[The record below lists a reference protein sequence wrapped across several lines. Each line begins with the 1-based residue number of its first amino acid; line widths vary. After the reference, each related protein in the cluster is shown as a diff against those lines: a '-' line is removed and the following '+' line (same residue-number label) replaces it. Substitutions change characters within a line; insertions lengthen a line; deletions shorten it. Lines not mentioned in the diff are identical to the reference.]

1 VSSARAAA
9 LVLLLPLF
17 LTPKHLRGQEAP
29 SRTEADALEHFE
41 KKIRPILHAQCLQCH
56 GPEKQKAGLRVDSR
70 RALLKGGDTGP
81 AILPGNA
88 EKSLLLKALRQGDP
102 DLLMPPP
109 KNGKKLPEPALRDFE
124 TWINA
129 GAPFPAAGA
138 APPAKHWA
146 FEPLTDPAVPG
157 AGNPIDGFLV
167 AKLGPGA
174 KVAPP
179 ADRRTL
185 IRRATYDLTGLPPS
199 PEEVDAFVGDAS
211 PEAFSRLVER
221 LLAAPAYGE
230 KWGRRWLDVV
240 RYADTAG
247 ENSDFPVVN
256 AWRYRNYVIDA
267 FNRDKPYDQFIREQ
281 IAGDLLAE
289 GAAPERYAELI
300 TATGYLAIAR
310 RFGHDTDRDMHL
322 THEDVIDTLGKSILG
337 LTLGCARCHNHKY
350 DPVTARDYYALYGIL
365 ASTRFPFPGCEAKQA
380 PRDLVPLLP
389 ASELESK
396 LKPWR
401 DDMAKLDRQIKTL
414 EGEIAAV
421 RKGFANP
428 PSTVALGSGELTP
441 AGEQSFQTGRSDA
454 PKSWVTVKA
463 GEMLQFSLLPRSN
476 HGADSTLLE
485 LAIAEQGGMGRTWN
499 LTADLLPDFFEG
511 GAGARHSDGHGNRDV
526 WLLYDLVPGPTL
538 FSTFTKDAEKT
549 RGLQVWRGSAPLP
562 RAFINV
568 RDEAIQVATILLPAR
583 SFALHPG
590 PGGGTAIS
598 WQSPIDGAVTV
609 KGRVAKADPGGD
621 GVAWKLDL
629 RPGIGRALGE
639 QAATLTAIAT
649 LHRQRDELSTRKPK
663 SEVAYGVAEGKPA
676 DARLQNRGEPEQPG
690 DPIPR
695 RNLELF
701 GGQPIADPGKSGR
714 LDLARWLTDPQNPLP
729 ARVIVNRIWL
739 GHFGRGLVATPSDF
753 GTRGAAPTH
762 PELLDHLATRFIAGG
777 WSIKALHRWIL
788 ESAAYQRASIV
799 ASPAP
804 LATTGSQSERVRFD
818 APYAVFPRR
827 RLDAEEIRDSLL
839 AASQELDRSPGA
851 GHPFPPED
859 QWKFTQ
865 HNPFKAVYES
875 NRRSVYLMTQRIQR
889 HPFLALFDGPDTN
902 ASTARRETSTVPT
915 QALYFMNDPFFHVRA
930 EALARRLL
938 ALPEG
943 ERIATA
949 HQICFQR
956 APTDAERRNVRAFMD
971 SYRAALSLPPDKA
984 ELASWS
990 AFVRTLLGS
999 NEFIYLD

>member
-1 VSSARAAA
+1 VSLARAAA
-9 LVLLLPLF
+9 VALLLPF
-17 LTPKHLRGQEAP
+17 LAAAPLRGQEAA
-29 SRTEADALEHFE
+29 EGLEHFE

-81 AILPGNA
+81 AVVPGSA
-88 EKSLLLKALRQGDP
+88 EKSLLLKALRQTDP

-109 KNGKKLPEPALRDFE
+109 KNGKKLPEAALKDFE
-124 TWINA
+124 TWING
-129 GAPFPAAGA
+129 GAPFPTAGEA
-138 APPAKHWA
+138 APTKHWA
-146 FEPLTDPAVPG
+146 FEPLRNPAVPG
-157 AGNPIDGFLV
+157 AGNAIDAFLL

-174 KVAPP
+174 RVAPP
-179 ADRRTL
+179 ADKRTL

-199 PEEVDAFVGDAS
+199 SEEVEAFVGDAS
-211 PEAFSRLVER
+211 PEAFSTLVER

-230 KWGRRWLDVV
+230 KWGRKWLDVV

-247 ENSDFPVVN
+247 ENSDFPVAN

-267 FNRDKPYDQFIREQ
+267 FNRDKPYDQFLREQ

-289 GAAPERYAELI
+289 GTAPERYAELI

-310 RFGHDTDRDMHL
+310 RFGHDTDHDMHL

-389 ASELESK
+389 AAQLESK

-401 DDMAKLDRQIKTL
+401 DDVAKLDGQIKRL
-414 EGEIAAV
+414 ETELAAA
-421 RKGFANP
+421 RKSFANP
-428 PSTVALGSGELTP
+428 ASVVSLGSGELTP
-441 AGEQSFQTGRSDA
+441 TGEQSFQTGRSD
-454 PKSWVTVKA
+454 VKA
-463 GEMLQFSLLPRSN
+463 GEMLQFSLLPRAN
-476 HGADSTLLE
+476 HGADSTVVQLE
-485 LAIAEQGGMGRTWN
+485 ITEQGGQGRTWN
-499 LTADLLPDFFEG
+499 LTSDMVADFHES
-511 GAGARHSDGHGNRDV
+511 GAGNKGV

-538 FSTFTKDAEKT
+538 FTVFVKDAEKT
-549 RGLQVWRGSAPLP
+549 PGLQVWHGSASLP
-562 RAFINV
+562 SAFVNV
-568 RDEAIQVATILLPAR
+568 RDEAIRFATVTLPAR

-590 PGGGTAIS
+590 PAGGTAVA
-598 WQSPIDGAVTV
+598 WQSPIDGAVVVT
-609 KGRVAKADPGGD
+609 GRVAKADPGGD

-629 RPGIGRALGE
+629 RPGIGRGLGE
-639 QAATLTAIAT
+639 QTATLTAIAG
-649 LHRQRDELSTRKPK
+649 LKREHAEVAARKPK
-663 SEVAYGVAEGKPA
+663 SDVAYGVIEGKPA

-701 GGQPIADPGKSGR
+701 GGQTIADPGKSGR
-714 LDLARWLTDPQNPLP
+714 LDLAQWLTDPKNPLP
-729 ARVIVNRIWL
+729 ARVIVNRIWQ

-762 PELLDHLATRFIAGG
+762 PELLDHLASRFIRNG

-788 ESAAYQRASIV
+788 ESAAYQRASVV
-799 ASPAP
+799 APTT
-804 LATTGSQSERVRFD
+804 LNTTGAQSIRFD
-818 APYAVFPRR
+818 GPYASFPRR

-839 AASQELDRSPGA
+839 AASRELDRSPGA
-851 GHPFPPED
+851 GHPFPPEE

-865 HNPFKAVYES
+865 HNPFKAVYDS

-915 QALYFMNDPFFHVRA
+915 QALYFMNDPFFHARA
-930 EALARRLL
+930 EALAKRLL
-938 ALPEG
+938 ALPDA
-943 ERIATA
+943 ERIAAA
-949 HQICFQR
+949 HQVCFQR
-956 APTDAERRNVRAFMD
+956 TPTELERKSSRAFLD
-971 SYRAALSLPPDKA
+971 SYRAALSAPPDKA
-984 ELASWS
+984 ELAAWS